1 MPKIVRKNQKK
12 REIALA
18 AIELFYK
25 NGLVKTSVESIAKAA
40 GVGKGTVYLYFHS
53 KEEIITEIWDFVCEV
68 LNETREKRYKEASTV
83 AQKIAIFFD
92 FSPLEEDGLINKL
105 IKIFGMN
112 LSIIL
117 TTLHPALQDDY
128 IKKTQSDVDQLR
140 KLYQEG
146 VYKGEFRDLDPE
158 VIGAIFENMF
168 NGSIINSMCKNED
181 ITVMRKAFHIK
192 RDILL
197 ELIRK

>member
-12 REIALA
+12 RAIALA
-18 AIELFYK
+18 AIELFYE

-92 FSPLEEDGLINKL
+92 FSPLEENGLINKL

-117 TTLHPALQDDY
+117 TTSHPALQDDY
-128 IKKTQSDVDQLR
+128 IKKTQNDVDQLR

-181 ITVMRKAFHIK
+181 ITAMRKAFHIK